1 MRAKDQSV
9 KKENKT
15 VKNKLTALL
24 LALFILCSL
33 AACGSPSADAPQPS
47 QTASSQHPPA
57 GSAPEAPSSYR
68 FTDDVGREVE
78 VSSEITRIVPSAPL
92 AQIVLLAI
100 APDLFVGLASDFYD
114 SARGI
119 VSDELFDL
127 PNFGSL
133 YAGAELNVEELALTA
148 PDLIIDIG
156 EAKKSTAEDLDAL
169 QTQTN
174 IPSVFISATLETMP
188 ETYRKLGKL
197 LGREERGEEL
207 AQFCERVYA
216 RTLSIMAEVGDNKVN
231 CLYVLGD
238 EGLNVIAATSYH
250 AELLDLLTNN
260 LAVVDNPLSKGT
272 GNAVTMEQISL
283 WNPEFVIFA
292 PRSIYASVEDTET
305 WNQITAIVDG
315 NYIEVPDTPHN
326 WMSMPPSVQRY
337 LGLIWLPAVL
347 YPDYCDYDVK
357 AEILAYYELFYGC
370 TLTDEQYN
378 TITAHAFLG

>member
-1 MRAKDQSV
+1 M
-9 KKENKT
+9 
-15 VKNKLTALL
+15 KNRLISLL
-24 LALFILCSL
+24 LALVILFGL
-33 AACGSPSADAPQPS
+33 AACGSPAADAP
-47 QTASSQHPPA
+47 
-57 GSAPEAPSSYR
+57 APSSSSQPNVSDEVPGSYL

-78 VSSEITRIVPSAPL
+78 VPTEITRIVPSAPL
-92 AQIVLLAI
+92 SQIVLMAI

-119 VSDELFDL
+119 VPDALFDL
-127 PNFGSL
+127 PCFGSL

-148 PDLIIDIG
+148 PDLILDIG

-169 QTQTN
+169 QAQTN
-174 IPSVFISATLETMP
+174 IPSVFLSATLETMP
-188 ETYRKLGKL
+188 ETFRKLGKL

-207 AQFCERVYA
+207 ARFCQRVYT
-216 RTLSIMAEVGDNKVN
+216 RTLSIMDEVGANKAD

-238 EGLNVIAATSYH
+238 EGLNVIAAGSYH

-292 PRSIYASVEDTET
+292 PRSIYSTAEETET
-305 WNQITAIVDG
+305 WNQIRAIVSG
-315 NYIEVPDTPHN
+315 NYVEVPDAPHN

-347 YPDYCDYDVK
+347 YPEYCDYDVK
-357 AEILAYYELFYGC
+357 AEIFEYYELFYGC
-370 TLTDEQYN
+370 TLTDEQYHA
-378 TITAHAFLG
+378 ITAHAFLR